1 MTPKLQRVI
10 RLDSLP
16 LGQTMFT
23 REGYLMDRPIL
34 TSIGIFEYHNPDGSV
49 RRELRLPDEVFAKE
63 SLESYKGKPIIV
75 THDAGLVDKNNVH
88 EEAIGTILSDG
99 YQDGDDVRAEIVIHD
114 TDEMRESR
122 LKELSLG
129 YNLDLDETPGEWNG
143 EPYDAI
149 QRNIRI
155 NHLALVREAR
165 AGEQA
170 RLNIDSRDSNILKG
184 GKNVMVKKTKK
195 KTSKMSKKSAR
206 RDGVLS
212 PEELAEKIEQYKAR
226 RAERMAAAAD
236 EEDVEAKGTETVADE
251 GDDTVVATSGQEP
264 ETVEEKVEL
273 VKDRRDRRDE
283 AGDPESMEEAQGV
296 IANQDEDIDTLI
308 DIIDTLLAKEA
319 FDEAEEEASAEETAG
334 EDEEAEVNEDEGED
348 TEEGEE
354 VAAEDE
360 DDEET
365 EVEENTDGDDE
376 ESNCDE
382 GEDDEEVV
390 EDEDEE
396 EAEGETAEDEDEEEE
411 APAAKSGAM
420 NADSVDA
427 IVRTRIKLGMIGR
440 TLNLDGLENMS
451 IMKAKKKII
460 KAVRPNIRLDGK
472 GATFINAAFALACD
486 EVKTLSR
493 KDTSYQKKQMF
504 NKKTSRTDSKSTR
517 SGAASARERMIK
529 RMNKEGK

>member
-23 REGYLMDRPIL
+23 HEGYLMDRPIL

-75 THDAGLVDKNNVH
+75 THDAGLIDKNNVH
-88 EEAIGTILSDG
+88 EESIGTILSDG

-114 TDEMRESR
+114 TDEMRECR

-170 RLNIDSRDSNILKG
+170 RLNIDSRDNKILKG
-184 GKNVMVKKTKK
+184 GKSIMAKSKKKFTKKT
-195 KTSKMSKKSAR
+195 AR

-212 PEELAEKIEQYKAR
+212 PEELAKAIEQYKAR
-226 RAERMAAAAD
+226 RAERMAAVAD
-236 EEDVEAKGTETVADE
+236 EEDLEKKGAEAAVDE
-251 GDDTVVATSGQEP
+251 ETVVAASGQNP
-264 ETVEEKVEL
+264 EDIEEQVQL

-283 AGDPESMEEAQGV
+283 AGDPETVEEAQGV
-296 IANQDEDIDTLI
+296 IANQDKDIDILF

-319 FDEAEEEASAEETAG
+319 FDEAEEETP
-334 EDEEAEVNEDEGED
+334 V
-348 TEEGEE
+348 
-354 VAAEDE
+354 
-360 DDEET
+360 
-365 EVEENTDGDDE
+365 
-376 ESNCDE
+376 
-382 GEDDEEVV
+382 
-390 EDEDEE
+390 
-396 EAEGETAEDEDEEEE
+396 EGETAEDEDEEAETAEDEGEE
-411 APAAKSGAM
+411 GEETTAEDEGEEETASEENTDEDDETACDEDDEEIAEDDDDEVVEGEETAEDDDDEEEVPAETGSM

-427 IVRTRIKLGMIGR
+427 IVRTRIQLGMIGR

-451 IMKAKKKII
+451 IMKAKKKVI
-460 KAVRPNIRLDGK
+460 KAVRPGIRLDGK
-472 GATFINAAFALACD
+472 GATFINAAYALACD
-486 EVKTLSR
+486 EVKNLGK
-493 KDTSYQKKQMF
+493 KDTAYQKKQMF
-504 NKKTSRTDSKSTR
+504 NKNVSRADGKSVR
-517 SGAASARERMIK
+517 SGAQSARERMIK

>member
-23 REGYLMDRPIL
+23 HEGYLIDRPIL

-49 RRELRLPDEVFAKE
+49 RRELRLPEEVFAKE

-75 THDAGLVDKNNVH
+75 THDAGLIDKNNVH
-88 EEAIGTILSDG
+88 DESIGTILSDG

-114 TDEMRESR
+114 TDEMRESE

-170 RLNIDSRDSNILKG
+170 RLNIDSRDTNMLKG
-184 GKNVMVKKTKK
+184 GKSIMAKKTKK
-195 KTSKMSKKSAR
+195 VAKKTAR
-206 RDGVLS
+206 RDGILS
-212 PEELAEKIEQYKAR
+212 PEELAEAIEQFKAR
-226 RAERMAAAAD
+226 RAERMAANTD
-236 EEDVEAKGTETVADE
+236 ENTEASGTEVANE

-264 ETVEEKVEL
+264 ESVEEQVQL

-283 AGDPESMEEAQGV
+283 AGDPESTEEAQGV
-296 IANQDEDIDTLI
+296 IANQDEDINTLL

-319 FDEAEEEASAEETAG
+319 FDEAGEETSEDCENVDESDEDTDTVENTDEGEEETS
-334 EDEEAEVNEDEGED
+334 EDEGDEEIASEENTDEGED
-348 TEEGEE
+348 ETSEDGDDEE
-354 VAAEDE
+354 VAEDESEEAEETVEEDE
-360 DDEET
+360 DDEE
-365 EVEENTDGDDE
+365 
-376 ESNCDE
+376 ESTTSE
-382 GEDDEEVV
+382 
-390 EDEDEE
+390 
-396 EAEGETAEDEDEEEE
+396 
-411 APAAKSGAM
+411 SGTM

-427 IVRTRIKLGMIGR
+427 IVRTRIQLGMIGR

-451 IMKAKKKII
+451 IIKAKKKII
-460 KAVRPNIRLDGK
+460 KAVRPNLRLDGR
-472 GATFINAAFALACD
+472 GTTFINAAYALACD
-486 EVKTLSR
+486 EVKDLTK
-493 KDTSYQKKQMF
+493 KDTAFQKKQMF
-504 NKKTSRTDSKSTR
+504 NKTATRADSKSSR
-517 SGAASARERMIK
+517 SGADAARERMIK